1 MRTFFIFAHNQ
12 PVHNLHLHPL
22 VIKLKSIKSKQE
34 LLDLEQSNTDPLLI
48 PKALPVNFAELGIQ
62 SLQGI
67 DLVEFNHG
75 FYQEHFRDMGLSNI
89 TKSMLSL
96 RLCAFVDLG
105 T

>member
-1 MRTFFIFAHNQ
+1 M
-12 PVHNLHLHPL
+12 
-22 VIKLKSIKSKQE
+22 
-34 LLDLEQSNTDPLLI
+34 LL
-48 PKALPVNFAELGIQ
+48 PKALPVNFSELGIQ

-89 TKSMLSL
+89 TKGILAL

-105 T
+105 TESQKANIPLSQSFAARFVTILATS